1 MPEQVVTTAAR
12 AARSPGRRFW
22 SHPVTRIAA
31 YFGLSGLF
39 LLGLGG
45 AVWGGLSAA
54 RVHLWPDDESTIA
67 LSYAVAAAAV
77 VLAYV
82 LMVRRV
88 DGRSLASS
96 GLALKGMLTETGA
109 GLLMGGGLFCAVIG
123 VMEVCG
129 SYRVGGVNR
138 HFEPLAPLG
147 LFLALGIFQ
156 EVPMRGYLLQTIE
169 KRWGTAAAVGVT
181 SALFG
186 LLHLGAPVDGLTT
199 AQWLIG
205 PVLIMFE
212 TGLLFAGGYLLTR
225 RLWLPIG
232 LHWGWNFFESSV
244 FGLPNTG
251 SWGNA
256 PNTLFQDHTSGPFL
270 LTGGAFGPEAS
281 LPCLVVGTSAGV
293 LLLWLAWRRGQWQTR
308 TSKVGG
314 IR

>member
-1 MPEQVVTTAAR
+1 MSEQVITTAAR
-12 AARSPGRRFW
+12 PDRSLGRRFW
-22 SHPVTRIAA
+22 SHPVTRIVA
-31 YFGLSGLF
+31 YFGLCGML

-45 AVWGGLSAA
+45 AVWGGLTAA

-82 LMVRRV
+82 VMVRRV
-88 DGRSLASS
+88 DGRSLASA

-109 GLLMGGGLFCAVIG
+109 GLVIGAGLFSVVIA
-123 VMEVCG
+123 VMECLG
-129 SYRVGGVNR
+129 SYRIDGVNW
-138 HFEPLAPLG
+138 HFQPLVPLSLFFALG
-147 LFLALGIFQ
+147 LFQ

-169 KRWGTAAAVGVT
+169 RRGGTAWAVGVT

-199 AQWLIG
+199 AQWLVG

-251 SWGNA
+251 SWGDA
-256 PNTLFQDHTSGPFL
+256 PNTLFQDRTSGPFL

-281 LPCLVVGTSAGV
+281 LPCLVVGTAAGV

-308 TSKVGG
+308 RHQVK
-314 IR
+314 

>member
-1 MPEQVVTTAAR
+1 MSEQVTAAR
-12 AARSPGRRFW
+12 AAPSLGRRLW
-22 SHPVTRIAA
+22 NHPVTRIFA
-31 YFGLSGLF
+31 YFGLSGL
-39 LLGLGG
+39 LGLGIGG
-45 AVWGGLSAA
+45 AVWGALTLA

-67 LSYAVAAAAV
+67 LGYAVAALVV

-88 DGRSLASS
+88 DGRSLASA
-96 GLALKGMLTETGA
+96 GLTLRGMLTETGT
-109 GLLMGGGLFCAVIG
+109 GLLMGGGLFCAVIA
-123 VMEVCG
+123 VVECFG

-138 HFEPLAPLG
+138 HFEPLVPLS
-147 LFLALGIFQ
+147 LFFALSIFQ
-156 EVPMRGYLLQTIE
+156 EVPLRGYLLQTIE
-169 KRWGTAAAVGVT
+169 RRWGTAWAVGIT

-199 AQWLIG
+199 AQWLWG
-205 PVLIMFE
+205 PLLITFE

-251 SWGNA
+251 SWGDA
-256 PNTLFQDHTSGPFL
+256 PNTLFQDRTSGPFL

-281 LPCLVVGTSAGV
+281 LPCLIVGTAAGV
-293 LLLWLAWRRGQWQTR
+293 LLLWLAWRRGQWQ
-308 TSKVGG
+308 SKQYQVK
-314 IR
+314 

>member
-1 MPEQVVTTAAR
+1 MPEQVITTAAR
-12 AARSPGRRFW
+12 ADRSPGRRFW

-39 LLGLGG
+39 LLVLGG
-45 AVWGGLSAA
+45 AVWVGLTAA
-54 RVHLWPDDESTIA
+54 RVHLWPDDESTVA
-67 LSYAVAAAAV
+67 LGYAVGALAV

-88 DGRSLASS
+88 DRRTLASA
-96 GLALKGMLTETGA
+96 GLARRGMLTETGV
-109 GLLMGGGLFCAVIG
+109 GLLLGGGLFCAVIG
-123 VMEVCG
+123 VMECFG
-129 SYRVGGVNR
+129 SYRVGGVNW
-138 HFEPLAPLG
+138 HFQPLVPLG

-156 EVPMRGYLLQTIE
+156 EVPMRGYLLQTVE
-169 KRWGTAAAVGVT
+169 RRWGTAWAVGVV

-199 AQWLIG
+199 AQWLVG

-225 RLWLPIG
+225 RLWLPVG

-251 SWGNA
+251 SWGDA
-256 PNTLFQDHTSGPFL
+256 PNTLFFDRTSGPFL

-293 LLLWLAWRRGQWQTR
+293 LLLWLAWRRGQWQSR
-308 TSKVGG
+308 RHQVK
-314 IR
+314 